1 MEAGLASAG
10 KLIVLGSSK
19 IVSNEKLR
27 SGAGN
32 QALARNI
39 IYWMDENNDMLDV
52 PPRIVQSY
60 SISMS
65 DEQFDLLIYYFASI
79 PAGVLLLGLFVGWLR
94 KEL

>member
-1 MEAGLASAG
+1 
-10 KLIVLGSSK
+10 VLGSSK
-19 IVSNEKLR
+19 ILSNEKLR

-60 SISMS
+60 SISLS
-65 DEQFDLLIYYFASI
+65 DEQFDLLIYHFAII

>member
-1 MEAGLASAG
+1 
-10 KLIVLGSSK
+10 
-19 IVSNEKLR
+19 
-27 SGAGN
+27 
-32 QALARNI
+32 
-39 IYWMDENNDMLDV
+39 MDENNDMLDV